1 MKVAALFHFSKHTES
16 LSVNTDKISLLLKQ
30 KINEAILSNDRV
42 SISLD
47 SFNQIKKLSS
57 KKGFKK
63 HEKIVGINVLH
74 P

>member
-1 MKVAALFHFSKHTES
+1 MKVAFLFHFSKHTES
-16 LSVNTDKISLLLKQ
+16 LSVDTNKLSLFLQQ
-30 KINEAILSNDRV
+30 KVKEAISSKDRV
-42 SISLD
+42 SISLE
-47 SFNQIKKLSS
+47 SFNHIKSLAS

>member
-1 MKVAALFHFSKHTES
+1 MKVAVLFHFSKHTES

-63 HEKIVGINVLH
+63 YEKIVGINVLH